1 MCVLCVFS
9 FLSLIL
15 YQAFFLPI
23 FCNHQ
28 LENNGLPIL
37 CILVMFLVCKT
48 DTARRPHDIYNLK
61 STPSQLLF
69 LLAKVAPHELP
80 RTKQSNQKKV
90 RPYYCSK
97 ELIKTQK
104 NTGSTR
110 FIEAQLRPVE
120 QPDKEVR
127 FECGSSGMCY

>member
-1 MCVLCVFS
+1 MCVL

-28 LENNGLPIL
+28 LENNRLPIL
-37 CILVMFLVCKT
+37 CILVMFVVCKA

-61 STPSQLLF
+61 PTPSQLLF

-97 ELIKTQK
+97 ELVKHKKIRVQLD
-104 NTGSTR
+104 SL
-110 FIEAQLRPVE
+110 EAQLRPVE